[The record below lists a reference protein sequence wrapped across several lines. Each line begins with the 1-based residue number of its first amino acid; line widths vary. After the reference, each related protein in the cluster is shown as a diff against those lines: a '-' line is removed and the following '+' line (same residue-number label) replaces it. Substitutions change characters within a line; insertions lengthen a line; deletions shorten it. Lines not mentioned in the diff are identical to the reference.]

1 MTTITGR
8 NASVYWASGLIA
20 ETRNVSID
28 LGADFIDDT
37 VHGDTVRS
45 KAPLFMNFNAK
56 ITGLYATG
64 VAAATNSARIIAHA
78 LASTS
83 STFSIYIGGISQYFT
98 GSGYVSVDTAG
109 SPYDD
114 FAPFDWSIV
123 SLGTVTHYAM

>member
-8 NASVYWASGLIA
+8 NASVYWALGLIA

-45 KAPLFMNFNAK
+45 KAPLFVNFNAK
-56 ITGLYATG
+56 ITGLYSTG
-64 VAAATNSARIIAHA
+64 VAAATNIGRIISHA

-98 GSGYVSVDTAG
+98 GSGYVSIDSVSA
-109 SPYDD
+109 PYDD
-114 FAPFDWSIV
+114 FCTADWSIV